1 MPSLCQSLCVLF
13 INITICVQAFG
24 DILNLVPVSENV
36 TKLTAVCT
44 ICFKPAAFT
53 RRKTSEAK
61 VMSFICC
68 WKLLFFFSFFCCCF
82 FVCFT
87 LHKAAWEI
95 YQAYECCVLEEAW
108 NELMNSPSVHKFQVP
123 WFSCSNLPEIL
134 NYLTCRNKVAPF
146 APVMVWVR
154 TVF

>member
-68 WKLLFFFSFFCCCF
+68 WKLLFFFLFLLLLFFCLFHPAQSSMGDLSSLRVLCSRRSLEWINEFSIRAQVSGPMIFLLKSTRNPQLSDLSEQSCT
-82 FVCFT
+82 VCPCNG
-87 LHKAAWEI
+87 L
-95 YQAYECCVLEEAW
+95 
-108 NELMNSPSVHKFQVP
+108 S
-123 WFSCSNLPEIL
+123 
-134 NYLTCRNKVAPF
+134 
-146 APVMVWVR
+146 
-154 TVF
+154 